1 MSYLI
6 LSTRCLRHLY
16 LVILTSV
23 AVKLPQGNFF
33 DRPAWLTCQLR
44 RNSMLLGWFLI
55 LFLLTSIFA
64 PAVFAGEPAV
74 TPAAQVI
81 IPSIELSSVIVP
93 VSWRE
98 VQIKGQTYG
107 QWLVDDN
114 LVGWHNLSARPGQIG
129 NTVLN
134 GHSNIHGQIFRQL
147 PEVEVGDDILLWADG
162 QPHHYIITQKLIVLE
177 KGASLQQR
185 IENAKLLLPTADERL
200 TLITCFG
207 PEAAYRLIVI
217 AQPIIP

>member
-6 LSTRCLRHLY
+6 FSTRCLQNLY
-16 LVILTSV
+16 LILLTSL
-23 AVKLPQGNFF
+23 AEKSF
-33 DRPAWLTCQLR
+33 DRPAWPTRLLR
-44 RNSMLLGWFLI
+44 RSPMLLGWCLI
-55 LFLLTSIFA
+55 LFLFNPIA
-64 PAVFAGEPAV
+64 VPAVFASEPAATPV
-74 TPAAQVI
+74 TQLI
-81 IPSIELSSVIVP
+81 IPGIELSSPIVP
-93 VSWRE
+93 VGWRE
-98 VQIKGQTYG
+98 VTINGQTYG

-114 LVGWHNLSARPGQIG
+114 LVGWHNLSAQPGQVG

-134 GHSNIHGQIFRQL
+134 GHSNIHAQIFRHL
-147 PEVEVGDDILLWADG
+147 PEVEIGDDILLLANG
-162 QPHHYIITQKLIVLE
+162 QPHYYTITQKLIVLE

-217 AQPIIP
+217 AHPVKP